1 VAQTYH
7 IAAEGRILHELALEE
22 AALEEAFA
30 ALRLA
35 QNDVEMAA
43 RKYAAVRS
51 LAAGVLGYSPYHED
65 AVWTPDAA
73 AIVPAERRGR
83 YRFLQMRPR
92 EAILSALG
100 EQEAELTL
108 QQIDERLQ
116 TGGLDLGT
124 RAINA
129 ALMRLAGVE
138 RTPQDAYRLRA
149 PRANGRT
156 A

>member
-7 IAAEGRILHELALEE
+7 IAAESRILHELALEE
-22 AALEEAFA
+22 AALEEAFS

-35 QNDVEMAA
+35 QNDLEMAA

-51 LAAGVLGYSPYHED
+51 LAADVLGYSPYHED
-65 AVWTPDAA
+65 AVWTADAA
-73 AIVPAERRGR
+73 AIVPAARRGR
-83 YRFLQMRPR
+83 YRFLQMKPR
-92 EAILSALG
+92 EAILAALG
-100 EQEAELTL
+100 EQEAELSL

-138 RTPQDAYRLRA
+138 KTAAGAYRLRGGHS
-149 PRANGRT
+149 RGRT